1 MIYLDYA
8 ASTPV
13 DKKVLDLYY
22 DTVLKYYA
30 NPNSSHKL
38 GIEARN
44 LIDDSTNN
52 IASILGVLPCE
63 IIYTSGASESNNL
76 VIKGICERYKN
87 RGKHILISALEHNSI
102 VSASTYFQERGFEVE
117 LIPVN
122 KDGLIDITALK
133 SLLRDDTILVSV
145 CYVDSEIGLKQPIED
160 IGEILK
166 EYPNCV
172 FHTDA
177 SQAVGKISTNFNN
190 VDLVTI
196 TPHKFYGLNGIGI
209 VIKKKDISLTSQI
222 NGGKSLTIYRSGT
235 PDTASIVSLKL
246 ALEIAVENLSNRYDY
261 IKELSETLK
270 QELKKYKNVHINN
283 TDASIPHTIN
293 FSVKGIK
300 SIDLQKRLE
309 DYNIYVSTKTSCC
322 PIETPS
328 KLVYAL
334 TKDKILSSTS
344 IRVSLSHLTTKEEI
358 NEFLR
363 VFDIIYKEYE
373 DCGKV

>member
-133 SLLRDDTILVSV
+133 NLLRDDTILVSV
-145 CYVDSEIGLKQPIED
+145 CYVDSEIGLKQPIET
-160 IGEILK
+160 IGEILR

-209 VIKKKDISLTSQI
+209 VIKKKDISLTPQI

-261 IKELSETLK
+261 IKELSEILK

-300 SIDLQKRLE
+300 SIDLQKKLE